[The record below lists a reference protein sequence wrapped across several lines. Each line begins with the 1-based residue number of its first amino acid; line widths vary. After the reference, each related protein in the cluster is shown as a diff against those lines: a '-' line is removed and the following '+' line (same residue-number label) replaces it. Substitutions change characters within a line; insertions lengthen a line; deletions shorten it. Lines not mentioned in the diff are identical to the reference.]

1 MSFGELVFT
10 FEDKSSIPIQVSSTS
25 QSINYDVEKTT
36 LKVSFPN
43 LANAVGSNLIEI
55 ALTDDSEQQNVYK
68 VNLIIKALIP
78 EPEPVV
84 EIIPVEDTRILKNV
98 TATMESITSTGEML
112 IRFNTEMK
120 TEAVNLT
127 FLNSSIIDIYI

>member
-1 MSFGELVFT
+1 M
-10 FEDKSSIPIQVSSTS
+10 
-25 QSINYDVEKTT
+25 
-36 LKVSFPN
+36 
-43 LANAVGSNLIEI
+43 IEI
-55 ALTDDSEQQNVYK
+55 ALTDDSEKQKLYI

-98 TATMESITSTGEML
+98 TATIESITSTGEML